1 MTIGIHAR
9 PKLMTVCAASLGL
22 LPMLF
27 SQGTGADMMKRVV
40 APMVGGL
47 ATSFALTLLVYPA
60 IYILLKK
67 RQLPGIVS

>member
-1 MTIGIHAR
+1 
-9 PKLMTVCAASLGL
+9 MTVCAASLGL